1 MIHDIALF
9 GSSAAIGLLF
19 CGVLYQLQEL
29 SK

>member
-19 CGVLYQLQEL
+19 CGVICQLQGMT
-29 SK
+29 K